1 MIPFQGLIATVLG
14 IISLINNWNKE
25 LWFFWWLVV
34 ILILADMVWT
44 KQLRD
49 LLKTEGDTPTTR
61 WTAIYA
67 SINQI
72 GIIVVGAG
80 SFYS

>member
-1 MIPFQGLIATVLG
+1 MVPFQGLIATVLG
-14 IISLINNWNKE
+14 VIGLINNWNKG

-34 ILILADMVWT
+34 VLMLADMVWT

-67 SINQI
+67 TINQI
-72 GIIVVGAG
+72 AIIVVGVG
-80 SFYS
+80 SFNS